1 MRTNLIEIT
10 RIVPQLL
17 KDHLIQCP
25 WKWSHSQERSN
36 CNWELQGIVRKQIS
50 QALICFEDKSS
61 HLLVTAPLLPGLW
74 GSSQCWWYWAHAS
87 VSYFGISPE
96 RNILTVIFCS
106 LFFQERKHARRYL
119 KEYSQPT
126 MLLPDWLTYLDKCRL
141 RSGLSAIRCV

>member
-1 MRTNLIEIT
+1 MLHENQPHLNHQNCPFKEPSCSTSFKIKLFPRED
-10 RIVPQLL
+10 QLL
-17 KDHLIQCP
+17 
-25 WKWSHSQERSN
+25 
-36 CNWELQGIVRKQIS
+36 VRTTGSCEKKI
-50 QALICFEDKSS
+50 LPGFEDKSS

-74 GSSQCWWYWAHAS
+74 GSSQCWWHWAHVS

-106 LFFQERKHARRYL
+106 LFFQERKHARRYQ
-119 KEYSQPT
+119 KEHSQPT

>member
-10 RIVPQLL
+10 RIVLL

-25 WKWSHSQERSN
+25 RKWSCSQERSN
-36 CNWELQGIVRKQIS
+36 CKWELQGVLRKTI
-50 QALICFEDKSS
+50 LPGFEDKSS
-61 HLLVTAPLLPGLW
+61 HLLVTAPLFPGLS
-74 GSSQCWWYWAHAS
+74 GSSQCWWYWAHVS

-106 LFFQERKHARRYL
+106 LFFQERKHARRYQ